1 MFKKKKKLIRR
12 QRQRK
17 RKRQRKRQGQRQ
29 AQAPDPSN
37 YGWRFGGTQLKIS
50 TSYTIVA
57 QEYRWPQPTE
67 ASAQRR
73 RPMAMETSAQANDC
87 NAIGCLAK
95 FFF

>member
-12 QRQRK
+12 QRKRQRK
-17 RKRQRKRQGQRQ
+17 RKRKRKRQRQRKRKRQGQRQ

-73 RPMAMETSAQANDC
+73 RPMAMETSAQAND
-87 NAIGCLAK
+87 
-95 FFF
+95 